1 MQRSPVQPGEMYEQ
15 IRATGLVRR
24 LLALARDEDLG
35 PSQRD
40 LTSHLFCDER
50 ETSRC
55 AVVARQDCVLSGLA
69 AGADVLEVFGCA
81 GAAPDAGT
89 VRWEV
94 LARDGDRVKQGQQV
108 GVLEGPRRAVLAVER
123 TLLNLVGRL
132 SGVATQTRRF
142 VEAMGP
148 EARSVLCDTR
158 KTTPGLRVLEKYAV
172 VCGGGVSHRMGL
184 HDAVL
189 VKDNHLAG
197 VPLKALTRRVEE
209 MARRART
216 EPGCAFVE
224 VEVDS
229 LEQLERLC
237 AVEAGLVQ
245 IALLDNFRVA
255 DLRVG
260 VAMRDERCP
269 GLLLEASG
277 GVSLQSIRAIAQTG
291 VDRISVGALT
301 HSAVSA
307 DFGLDAL

>member
-1 MQRSPVQPGEMYEQ
+1 MQPGEMYEQ
-15 IRATGLVRR
+15 IRATGLVCR

-50 ETSRC
+50 ETARC
-55 AVVARQDCVLSGLA
+55 AVVARQDCILSGLA
-69 AGADVLEVFGCA
+69 VGADVLEVFGYA
-81 GAAPDAGT
+81 GA

-94 LARDGDRVKQGQQV
+94 LARDGDRVKQGQKV
-108 GVLEGPRRAVLAVER
+108 GLLEGPRRAVLAVER

-148 EARSVLCDTR
+148 GAGSVLCDTR

-197 VPLKALTRRVEE
+197 VTLEALTRRVEE

-255 DLRVG
+255 DLRAG

-301 HSAVSA
+301 HAAVSA